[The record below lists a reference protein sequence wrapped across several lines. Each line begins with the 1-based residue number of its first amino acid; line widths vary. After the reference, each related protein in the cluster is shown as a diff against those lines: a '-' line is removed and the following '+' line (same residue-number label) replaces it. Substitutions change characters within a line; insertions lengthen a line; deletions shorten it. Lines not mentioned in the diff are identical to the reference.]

1 MKPMVDELQVQL
13 TSHLQGVGDN
23 LVRCALSHCN
33 SVLSNA
39 TASEQLRKSIE
50 ARSLFPVSVVQNAVM
65 ENASLTLVDKVNE
78 LSAAMCR
85 QVCDSVLVV
94 QSLTNI
100 YKTLVSFSTFKSSS
114 ECVIS
119 YFYLFQVG
127 DAGGFSIDEKK
138 RSSTPDV
145 LKSRIRGPGT
155 ELNPCQDG
163 EEDSEEALQH
173 TSDHSPVVG
182 GTFNIKS
189 FNDLCSFCIAN

>member
-50 ARSLFPVSVVQNAVM
+50 ARSLFPVNVVQNVVM

-78 LSAAMCR
+78 LSATMCR
-85 QVCDSVLVV
+85 QVCDSVLEEVV

-100 YKTLVSFSTFKSSS
+100 YKTLVSFSLFNYSMSSLEYAHS
-114 ECVIS
+114 IS
-119 YFYLFQVG
+119 LLQVG

-155 ELNPCQDG
+155 ELTPSQDG

-173 TSDHSPVVG
+173 ASDHSPVVSG
-182 GTFNIKS
+182 VGLHWNLFKN
-189 FNDLCSFCIAN
+189 